1 MSGTARRILIAG
13 YYGHGNAG
21 DEAIL
26 AAMLASLRNLSKDGL
41 SFTVV
46 GGDPARIAA
55 EHGVDAVSSLDVP
68 AVVDAV
74 RASDLVILGGGG
86 LFQDYWA
93 SPLETF
99 LTPAQ
104 GGLPA
109 YLAIPALAAL
119 LGRPFMI
126 YGVGVGPLT
135 TDEGRRLT
143 RIAFELCQA
152 ATVRDRESL
161 ELLQELGLPGPGG
174 VEIELAADPAF
185 DLPPASAEEVN
196 RLLSKW
202 GVTPG
207 EPLYGVAL
215 RHWSFGP
222 APEGWEEEV
231 AKALDRFLAETE
243 GRLLFLPFHTG
254 GAGLNE
260 HDPAVHRRVRE
271 AMATARERAI
281 LVEDRLG
288 AQPLAGVLAR
298 CRTVLAMRFHAAL
311 FALRGA
317 VPVAALAYD
326 PKVASLLA
334 SAGLSALSLPP
345 ERWRAGEILDALRR
359 AREPLSN
366 SLSALAP
373 LARRSA
379 VRALEVLAAGR
390 PELPEAQRFLSE
402 TAVAKT
408 LAAVRLQQDLSRLQ
422 ALAKGQ
428 EENLGPLRALVRTQ
442 KEKLELLE
450 DQVHALEGRSEW
462 LEQELDG
469 LREQRDIVLSE
480 RNEVARRLFELEGT
494 IAYRLLT
501 RFWALMRLLFPEG
514 SRRRALYRG
523 VRRAVG

>member
-26 AAMLASLRNLSKDGL
+26 AAMLASLRSLSGDRL
-41 SFTVV
+41 SFTVA
-46 GGDPARIAA
+46 GGDPARIAG
-55 EHGVDAVSSLDVP
+55 EHGVEAVSSLDIP
-68 AVVDAV
+68 ALVEAL

-93 SPLETF
+93 SPLENF

-109 YLAIPALAAL
+109 YLAVPTLAAL

-126 YGVGVGPLT
+126 YGVGAGPLA

-161 ELLQELGLPGPGG
+161 ALLRELGLPGPGG
-174 VEIELAADPAF
+174 AEIELAADPAF
-185 DLPPASAEEVN
+185 DLPPAPAEEVD

-202 GVTPG
+202 GVAPG
-207 EPLYGVAL
+207 EPLFGVAL

-222 APEGWEEEV
+222 APAGWEGEV
-231 AKALDRFLAETE
+231 AQALDRFLEGSE

-254 GAGLNE
+254 GSGLNE

-271 AMATARERAI
+271 AMAAARERAI
-281 LVEDRLG
+281 LVEERLG
-288 AQPLAGVLAR
+288 AQPLAGLLAR

-311 FALRGA
+311 FALREA
-317 VPVAALAYD
+317 VPVVALAYD
-326 PKVASLLA
+326 PKVAALLG
-334 SAGLSALSLPP
+334 SAGLPELALLP
-345 ERWRAGEILDALRR
+345 ERWRAEEILAALRR
-359 AREPLSN
+359 ARQPLSGFG
-366 SLSALAP
+366 STLAP
-373 LARRSA
+373 LARKSA
-379 VRALEVLAAGR
+379 ARALEVLAAGP
-390 PELPEAQRFLSE
+390 PELPEAQRFLNE
-402 TAVAKT
+402 TAIAKT
-408 LAAVRLQQDLSRLQ
+408 LAAVRQQQDLSRLQ
-422 ALAKGQ
+422 ALVKGQ
-428 EENLGPLRALVRTQ
+428 DENLGPLRALVRTQ

-450 DQVHALEGRSEW
+450 EQVHALEGRSER

-480 RNEVARRLFELEGT
+480 
-494 IAYRLLT
+494 
-501 RFWALMRLLFPEG
+501 
-514 SRRRALYRG
+514 
-523 VRRAVG
+523 